1 MSAFRRTEF
10 VHSAL
15 VHVSNARRQGATSL
29 TTGYSGATEL
39 DHRSLGKVGRTES
52 MPKILTARRRE
63 DERERARLYLK
74 SRLMLPTIP
83 LGMVTLLAGYGD
95 IVLMWVQNQL
105 TPQALLGSTI
115 LFLCGAVWGW
125 GHARYER
132 YLLGPAN
139 FAPRTSSGGGCLP
152 RKENGLSPVT
162 LSPAKGLPSPELLRV
177 AQHDRMTPIGEPVGT
192 SHRQNTGIV
201 GWPSTR
207 PAAGAPRCSD
217 PGPRR
222 PSGPTSTGTRPA
234 DYTRLP

>member
-1 MSAFRRTEF
+1 
-10 VHSAL
+10 
-15 VHVSNARRQGATSL
+15 
-29 TTGYSGATEL
+29 
-39 DHRSLGKVGRTES
+39 

-132 YLLGPAN
+132 YLLGTCPEY
-139 FAPRTSSGGGCLP
+139 FA
-152 RKENGLSPVT
+152 RKQKLLEA
-162 LSPAKGLPSPELLRV
+162 AKEYK
-177 AQHDRMTPIGEPVGT
+177 RMK
-192 SHRQNTGIV
+192 RDL
-201 GWPSTR
+201 
-207 PAAGAPRCSD
+207 PAAGPLH
-217 PGPRR
+217 PGRR
-222 PSGPTSTGTRPA
+222 FVLAMYVVGIASQAGISLYYLGHLGVYAAIFLPWAGYFNAKVIFWRSLFTSG
-234 DYTRLP
+234 